1 MTELTF
7 PTDPLAAVKEWRGAA
22 HKAEGLRVELKAAQ
36 AHNYLFPPEVEAG
49 TKLTDALRD
58 AYATIW
64 TRAAGRDAATAAV
77 DAKAA
82 ERWAEFI
89 CEWTLRYESEWDG
102 FNGND

>member
-1 MTELTF
+1 VSDTKPRLRFKREPMET
-7 PTDPLAAVKEWRGAA
+7 
-22 HKAEGLRVELKAAQ
+22 GL
-36 AHNYLFPPEVEAG
+36 
-49 TKLTDALRD
+49 
-58 AYATIW
+58 
-64 TRAAGRDAATAAV
+64 RAAGRDAATAAV